1 MTNCAGITDPGGMTL
16 KRPPVLSGGLF
27 FWYTAS
33 MTTEQL
39 SKEIYSRYGA
49 VRRARGIYLYTE
61 KGVRLTDCYLDGG
74 RAIMGYG
81 TGKAR
86 TQFKDTFERGA
97 NGVYAS
103 GFESRLITAVR
114 HLLPECYSVIRWWN
128 DETIAG
134 AQMLSG
140 GESDAVLWRPFLDF
154 AAVPEKN
161 IAGYPVA
168 SVTWPSAETPDQLPD
183 VIQLIPPFSW
193 AGIPH
198 LYAFKSV
205 SETSVPPSDTIA
217 APLLVAMA
225 RAFSDLKSFLATYT
239 DDDFARNTRA
249 LSPWFTRKSIWLFYT
264 GAVSDYDSLVLTALE
279 AGIILPPD
287 PVTPAIV
294 PFRANPGDLKKLAGA
309 AASCGAGASQ

>member
-1 MTNCAGITDPGGMTL
+1 MTL

-114 HLLPECYSVIRWWN
+114 HLLPGCYSVIRWWN

-154 AAVPEKN
+154 AAASEKN

-168 SVTWPSAETPDQLPD
+168 TMQWPLAATLDQLPD
-183 VIQLIPPFSW
+183 VVQLIPPFSW
-193 AGIPH
+193 AGLPRI
-198 LYAFKSV
+198 YAFK
-205 SETSVPPSDTIA
+205 VPAGAHITIPASDVVA
-217 APLLVAMA
+217 SPLLVAMA

-249 LSPWFTRKSIWLFYT
+249 LQPWFTRKGPWLFYT
-264 GAVSDYDSLVLTALE
+264 ADSAQYDNLVLAALD
-279 AGIILPPD
+279 AGIVLPPES
-287 PVTPAIV
+287 VEPAVV
-294 PFRANPGDLKKLAGA
+294 PFRANPGDLKKLSST
-309 AASCGAGASQ
+309 AASLGVTL